1 MENICTQRNILSLLE
16 LPIIDF
22 IKIHKVLLSIHNGRS
37 NDGNT
42 TESIH
47 DSQLQYGIDLVTR
60 YGLTFGSDSNGY
72 NFSPVN
78 YTLQV
83 IVQIQSVVTLSNS
96 NNIISNNNN
105 RFNKCSYNNNNNNNN
120 CSNSNSNSNSS
131 SSSSSN
137 NNSNKFNKFNNLVQ
151 QILLKNEFWFNKG
164 SLFAISNINHLI
176 GFGDAKNPF
185 AKLFQLPEALK
196 ERKDK
201 RIVKENQEVLH
212 KLKMPI

>member
-83 IVQIQSVVTLSNS
+83 IVQIQSVVTSATATILSATTTTDS
-96 NNIISNNNN
+96 TTATTTTTTTAATAAATATAQQQQQQQQQH
-105 RFNKCSYNNNNNNNN
+105 
-120 CSNSNSNSNSS
+120 
-131 SSSSSN
+131 
-137 NNSNKFNKFNNLVQ
+137 SNKFNKFNNLVQ
-151 QILLKNEFWFNKG
+151 QILLKNEF
-164 SLFAISNINHLI
+164 LV
-176 GFGDAKNPF
+176 
-185 AKLFQLPEALK
+185 Q
-196 ERKDK
+196 
-201 RIVKENQEVLH
+201 
-212 KLKMPI
+212 

>member
-120 CSNSNSNSNSS
+120 NCSNSNSNSNSS
-131 SSSSSN
+131 SSSSNSN

-151 QILLKNEFWFNKG
+151 QILLKNEF
-164 SLFAISNINHLI
+164 LV
-176 GFGDAKNPF
+176 
-185 AKLFQLPEALK
+185 Q
-196 ERKDK
+196 
-201 RIVKENQEVLH
+201 
-212 KLKMPI
+212 